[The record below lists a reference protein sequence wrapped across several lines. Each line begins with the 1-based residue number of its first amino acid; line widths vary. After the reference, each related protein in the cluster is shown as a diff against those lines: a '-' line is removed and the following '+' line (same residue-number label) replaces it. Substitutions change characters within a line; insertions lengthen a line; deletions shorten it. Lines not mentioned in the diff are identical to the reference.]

1 MKANENFRFL
11 KGYENYL
18 IGDQGTIFSLLKRK
32 EIESHD
38 LKGYRQ
44 AQLITDRKEM
54 VLVHRL
60 VALAFVP
67 REEGKNYVDHIDG
80 NRSNNFA
87 TNLRWCTR
95 LENDNYELAIV
106 HKRDSAIARKGKAV
120 IQYDLDGN
128 EIARFRGQNEAGRIT
143 GISGANISQ
152 VCNHKRATAGGYIW
166 RYDNGQ

>member
-1 MKANENFRFL
+1 MKAKENFRFL
-11 KGYENYL
+11 NGYENYI
-18 IGDQGTIFSLLKRK
+18 IGDQGTVFSLLKRK

-44 AQLITDRKEM
+44 VQLITDRKEM

-80 NRSNNFA
+80 NRSNNCA

-95 LENDNYELAIV
+95 LENDNFELAIK
-106 HKRDSAIARKGKAV
+106 HKRDSAITCKGKAV

-143 GISGANISQ
+143 GIGGANISQ
-152 VCNHKRATAGGYIW
+152 VCKHKRATAGGYIW
-166 RYDNGQ
+166 RYDNGL

>member
-1 MKANENFRFL
+1 MKAKENFRFL
-11 KGYENYL
+11 DGYENYI

-44 AQLITDRKEM
+44 VQLITDRKEM
-54 VLVHRL
+54 ALVHRL

-67 REEGKNYVDHIDG
+67 REDGKNYVDHIDG
-80 NRSNNFA
+80 NRSNNCA

-95 LENDNYELAIV
+95 LENDNYELAIEQ
-106 HKRDSAIARKGKAV
+106 KRESAIARKGKSV

-128 EIARFRGQNEAGRIT
+128 EIARFRGQNEAWRIT